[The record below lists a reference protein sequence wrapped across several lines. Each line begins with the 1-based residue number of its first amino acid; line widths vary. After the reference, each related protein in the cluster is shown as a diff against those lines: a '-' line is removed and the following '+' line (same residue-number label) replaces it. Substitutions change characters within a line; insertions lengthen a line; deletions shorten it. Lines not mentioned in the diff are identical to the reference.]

1 MPRQNNKSDSREKLS
16 RAERRAARKAD
27 KVRLEGVKVAKPGLG
42 AWLRARFF
50 AGMVL
55 AAPIAITVWL
65 TFQFITFV
73 DKQIKPLVPPEW
85 NPETYTEVAI
95 PGFGVLVAVIFLILL
110 GTIATN
116 LIGRSF
122 LKAGERVINSVPY
135 VRSVY
140 NALKQIFETFA
151 TTNNQSFRE
160 VVMVEYPKRGTW
172 CIGFLAGTAKGEIH
186 TRLASDGSE
195 FMGVFVPTTPNPTS
209 GFLMYIHADEIIR
222 LDMSVEDGAKLIVS
236 GGLVVPDAQGPANE
250 ADDDMAD
257 ENAERPGED
266 ELANPAL
273 PLTETGTVSETGTRT
288 GTGTKT

>member
-1 MPRQNNKSDSREKLS
+1 MAKKNRNPATGEKLS
-16 RAERRAARKAD
+16 RAERRAARKAEKQAA

-65 TFQFITFV
+65 TYQFITFV

-135 VRSVY
+135 VRSIY

-151 TTNNQSFRE
+151 TSNNQSFRE
-160 VVMVEYPKRGTW
+160 VVLIEYPKVGTW
-172 CIGFLAGTAKGEIH
+172 CIGFLAANAKGEVR
-186 TRLASDGSE
+186 TKLASEGRD
-195 FMGVFVPTTPNPTS
+195 FVGVFVPTTPNPTS
-209 GFLMYIHADEIIR
+209 GFLMYVHEDEIIR
-222 LDMSVEDGAKLIVS
+222 LDMTVEEGAKLIIS
-236 GGLVVPDAQGPANE
+236 GGLVVPDAPGE
-250 ADDDMAD
+250 ATETDAD
-257 ENAERPGED
+257 TGMDGETIDRPGED
-266 ELANPAL
+266 GDAGHAL
-273 PLTETGTVSETGTRT
+273 PPAETETGRKS
-288 GTGTKT
+288 